1 MPIVKPISGHTGC
14 AGVFRYLTKDGRAL
28 AFDYLNLPAPA
39 LDPAEELPVYGPYD
53 WARDMDATR
62 KEAGNDAPWKGKPA
76 RTYKHY
82 VLSPDPGDR
91 IELDDLR
98 RLAMAWARENFA
110 DFEVAVVYHD
120 DNAGRIPHAHVVVNN
135 TNVSNM
141 RRLQDPDPRALKRSA
156 QRLAKEM
163 GFSYLE
169 DAPKDPARPPRRTL
183 QRTYVRRAEAELSRR
198 GLYSWV
204 ADIRS
209 RIEIARAVAR
219 DEADF
224 RSLLAEM
231 GVTVADN
238 SPRAERRDWVYSL
251 AETPTR
257 RISGESLGLSYGRDR
272 LLARF
277 ASGASALA
285 SEGGRA
291 LAAAAAEAVRVGGLD
306 ELRDLAEAVAFVD
319 SRRIR
324 SMEELRRAV
333 ADASPAVGEMVLAVA
348 ERTGMLPER
357 TQMPP
362 ARRRAGARA
371 QRPGSGPA
379 SRRGQDQQRQRSAPP
394 QQQRRDERGPRG
406 PRQDR

>member
-14 AGVFRYLTKDGRAL
+14 GGVFRYLTKDGRAL

-39 LDPAEELPVYGPYD
+39 LEPGEDLPEYAPYD

-62 KEAGNDAPWKGKPA
+62 REAGNDTPWKGKPA

-98 RLAMAWARENFA
+98 RLTMAWVRENFA

-120 DNAGRIPHAHVVVNN
+120 DNARRIPHAHVVVSN
-135 TNVSNM
+135 TNVGNL
-141 RRLQDPDPRALKRSA
+141 RRLQDPDPRALKRSV

-163 GFSYLE
+163 GLSYLK
-169 DAPKDPARPPRRTL
+169 DAPKGAAAPPRRTL

-204 ADIRS
+204 ADIRM
-209 RIEIARAVAR
+209 RVEIARAVAH

-224 RSLLAEM
+224 RSLLSEM
-231 GVTVADN
+231 GVAVADS
-238 SPRAERRDWVYSL
+238 SPRAQRRDWVYSL
-251 AETPTR
+251 ADAPTR

-272 LLARF
+272 LLVRF
-277 ASGASALA
+277 SSGASALA
-285 SEGGRA
+285 TNGSRA
-291 LAAAAAEAVRVGGLD
+291 VAAAAAEAVRVGGVD
-306 ELRDLAEAVAFVD
+306 ELRDLAEAVSFVD

-333 ADASPAVGEMVLAVA
+333 ENSPAMGEKVLAVA

-357 TQMPP
+357 TQAPP
-362 ARRRAGARA
+362 ARRPAGARA
-371 QRPGSGPA
+371 QGRGTGPA
-379 SRRGQDQQRQRSAPP
+379 NRRASDQQRQRGAPP
-394 QQQRRDERGPRG
+394 QQPRRDDGGRPGPRE
-406 PRQDR
+406 DR

>member
-1 MPIVKPISGHTGC
+1 MPIIKPISGHTGC
-14 AGVFRYLTKDGRAL
+14 GGVFRYLTKDGRAL

-39 LDPAEELPVYGPYD
+39 LEPAEELPEYAPYD

-62 KEAGNDAPWKGKPA
+62 KESGNDVPWHGKPA

-91 IELDDLR
+91 IELSDLR
-98 RLAMAWARENFA
+98 RLTTAWVRENFA

-135 TNVSNM
+135 TNVSNL
-141 RRLQDPDPRALKRSA
+141 RRLQDPEPRALKRSV
-156 QRLAKEM
+156 QRIAKEM
-163 GFSYLE
+163 GLSYLK
-169 DAPKDPARPPRRTL
+169 DAPKDAPASPRRTL

-224 RSLLAEM
+224 RSLLGEM
-231 GVTVADN
+231 GVDVADN
-238 SPRAERRDWVYSL
+238 SPRAARRDWVYSL

-277 ASGASALA
+277 ASGASTLA
-285 SEGGRA
+285 SDGGRRLA
-291 LAAAAAEAVRVGGLD
+291 DAAASAVHVGNVE
-306 ELRDLAEAVAFVD
+306 ELRDMAEAVAFVD

-324 SMEELRRAV
+324 SMAELRRAV
-333 ADASPAVGEMVLAVA
+333 EGASPAVGEKVMAVA
-348 ERTGMLPER
+348 ERTGMLPEHAQR
-357 TQMPP
+357 TP
-362 ARRRAGARA
+362 ARTPAGARA
-371 QRPGSGPA
+371 QGPGSGPVPRHE
-379 SRRGQDQQRQRSAPP
+379 SEQHRQRSAPP
-394 QQQRRDERGPRG
+394 QQPRRDDRGWPS